1 MKQVA
6 NGRMKKTL
14 AVLLLM
20 AVGEAGAQAAVKSGD
35 HFGDWVAECPTVSG
49 KPVCLLSQTLVTN
62 KDKQRIARFTIRK
75 DIKPGNTLFTALLPL
90 GIYLPAGA
98 QVTLTAS
105 SKDSAHAIPLTLRA
119 CTREGCFANAV
130 VDNAL
135 LKGAK
140 ADGKLDIAFTLRPD
154 AKPAVFQGSLKG
166 LADGMAALPD

>member
-1 MKQVA
+1 MKQLA
-6 NGRMKKTL
+6 KGRTRKAL
-14 AVLLLM
+14 AVLLLT
-20 AVGEAGAQAAVKSGD
+20 AFGQAGAQAAVKSGD

-49 KPVCLLSQTLVTN
+49 KAVCLLSQTLVTT
-62 KDKQRIARFTIRK
+62 KDKQRIARFTVRK
-75 DIKPGNTLFTALLPL
+75 DIKPGSALFTALLPL

-98 QVTLTAS
+98 QLTLTAS

-119 CTREGCFANAV
+119 CTKDGCFANAL

-166 LADGMAALPD
+166 LAEGMAALPD